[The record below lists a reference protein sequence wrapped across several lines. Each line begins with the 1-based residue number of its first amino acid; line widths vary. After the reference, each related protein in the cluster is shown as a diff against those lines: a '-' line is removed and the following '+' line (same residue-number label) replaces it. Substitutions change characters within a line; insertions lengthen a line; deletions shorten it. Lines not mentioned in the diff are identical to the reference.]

1 MAPGWSCMGD
11 FGKCIVRGSI
21 MDHGQH
27 VYQIWKQQDKGR
39 SLGRTNKK
47 HVLNLWDFEEEE
59 EEEEEDQNC
68 NRIGTMCM
76 H

>member
-1 MAPGWSCMGD
+1 MDKMAPGWSCMGD

-27 VYQIWKQQDKGR
+27 VYQIWKDQDEGR
-39 SLGRTNKK
+39 SLGRAYKD
-47 HVLNLWDFEEEE
+47 HVLNEWDFVE

-68 NRIGTMCM
+68 NRI
-76 H
+76 